1 LLQIKALLKKTLQK
15 FFDIREGEHQ
25 KVLLLQFNIFLIVF
39 TLLIIKPIANAKFI
53 SVIGIERLPL
63 VFVLVAISAMAVSTI
78 YSKALSSKSLRKVTT
93 NTLIVSIVMLVFI
106 GVMIQLYIAEEIM
119 LYVLYIGVAI
129 FGVLTTSQFWIMAN
143 LAFENRE
150 AKRLFGFIGAGPIV
164 GGVAGGYFTSIVAS
178 YVEGTN
184 LLFVAALLLCACIPL
199 NNLIWRKHIKQL
211 NTFQQKKRLT
221 DFADH
226 PFLLI
231 KKSRHLS
238 FLALLIGLGVLVS
251 KLVEFQFSSIAS
263 QNFTN
268 SNDLTAFFGFW
279 FSTFNVVSLVIQ
291 LFLTRR
297 IVGVFGVGTS
307 LFVLPGG
314 VIFGSFLLLFT
325 PVLWASVFT
334 KLWEVSVKQSINK
347 SATELLALPIPANIK
362 SQTKSFIDVFVD
374 LAATGL
380 AGLLLIFLVNGFDLS
395 VRSISILSLAILAIW
410 IWVALQVRKEYIKTF
425 QAKLTQAD
433 KKSTKELMD
442 YANISVISG
451 LKKALNFGTENQVL
465 YVLEKVR
472 QIPDKRMFEDVAI
485 FVVHSNAKIR
495 IAALKC
501 VYFLDKTID
510 RDVLDSLIVDVDIEV
525 RFLAF
530 SQLYRQS
537 RDTPIVTINSYL
549 THENPMISGA
559 ALTAMS
565 NECRNND
572 EMKKLLK
579 IEQRIREKI
588 DYLSLIENSDK
599 KRLFKIIIIRSIGRA
614 GIDTLFVH
622 LSNFMLDEDEG
633 IVNEAILAA
642 GYTMSPEF
650 IDQLIPF
657 LEKKK
662 TRFTAQQA
670 LLQYGVGIIP
680 MLELQAQSNVIS
692 QQISLHIPSVLEQ
705 LDSKIAV
712 NALLGFLQNPDVL
725 LRLEALRSLHNLKRN
740 FPHLNI
746 SKKEIVDLIIDE
758 AKLYKNTLAILYKQN
773 QLLPVE
779 GSFAET
785 AARSNIIDI
794 VERRLDS
801 TLERIFRLMGLRYP
815 PEEIMSAYES
825 INSQNEHLRQ
835 NAVEFLDSLL
845 EPNLKRTLVP
855 IAENAILNG
864 ITSSTIEQL
873 NIIIPSELECLEQLL
888 KSRDIRLK
896 LAVLK
901 LIEVLNDNAYNSLLE
916 SQLQSKNEKV
926 KEQASRVYALLNS

>member
-680 MLELQAQSNVIS
+680 LLELQAQSNVIS